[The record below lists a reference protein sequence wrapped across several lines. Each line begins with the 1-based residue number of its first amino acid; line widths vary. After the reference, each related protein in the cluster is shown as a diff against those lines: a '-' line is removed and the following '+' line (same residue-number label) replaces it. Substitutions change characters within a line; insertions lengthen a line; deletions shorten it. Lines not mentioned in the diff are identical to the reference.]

1 MKTFE
6 SKSYSDVDGD
16 TLQIDCHDTHVEILV
31 YSQFGCFPCDNPA
44 TLRAMAEQLVRGAEE
59 LERQANS

>member
-6 SKSYSDVDGD
+6 MKEYDDEDGD
-16 TLQIDCHDTHVEILV
+16 VLEVACNDTHVEICV
-31 YSQFGCFPCDNPA
+31 WHSTGAWVCVDPKA
-44 TLRAMAEQLVRGAEE
+44 LREIAAQLVRGAEE